1 MKFAK
6 INNELTVSDQIT
18 IEDLK
23 EIQAQGY
30 KTIFCN
36 RPDHESE
43 DQLDFAIISNEAEK
57 LGIRVIHQPVIGG
70 QISDFDITQFSGYFR
85 LAEKPVF
92 AYCRTGTRCST
103 LWALSHAKTLPIN
116 DILKMTQ
123 NAGYDLTPLTDRLVF
138 IQQHP

>member
-18 IEDLK
+18 IKDLK
-23 EIQAQGY
+23 EIHVQGY

-43 DQLDFAIISNEAEK
+43 GQLDFSVIEKEAQN
-57 LGIRVIHQPVIGG
+57 LGIKAIHQPVTGG
-70 QISDFDITQFSGYFR
+70 QISDDDIAQFGNYFEN
-85 LAEKPVF
+85 AQKPIF

-103 LWALSHAKTLPIN
+103 LWALSHAKKLPV
-116 DILKMTQ
+116 DEILSKAQ
-123 NAGYDLTPLTDRLVF
+123 IAGYDLSSLLDRLNSLK
-138 IQQHP
+138 

>member
-36 RPDHESE
+36 RPDQESE
-43 DQLDFAIISNEAEK
+43 GQLTFSTIEKEAQN
-57 LGIRVIHQPVIGG
+57 LGIKAIHQPVIGG
-70 QISDFDITQFSGYFR
+70 QISDDDISQFGSSFE
-85 LAEKPVF
+85 LAQKPIF
-92 AYCRTGTRCST
+92 AYCRTGTRCSM
-103 LWALSHAKTLPIN
+103 LWALSISLIYASISLLLGSLLSMVKIH
-116 DILKMTQ
+116 
-123 NAGYDLTPLTDRLVF
+123 V
-138 IQQHP
+138 